1 MLPAIKKLANLANIS
16 TAGKKQQELWVPMWR
31 CLGGKS
37 HLEQNIRALAP
48 IEMDPIE
55 LLIRIVP
62 NISFCHNVDY
72 GSVIDG
78 ASLNLL

>member
-1 MLPAIKKLANLANIS
+1 
-16 TAGKKQQELWVPMWR
+16 MWR